1 MGAYPARMEP
11 TLLDDPR
18 AALLSPSA
26 RRLLRRPRPRFRGV
40 LHRWATL
47 GSVPAGIALIVGA
60 DGPRAIW
67 SMVLF
72 SIGSSAMLGVSAIT
86 HARDW
91 PIDRVELLVRLDHS
105 TIFLTFAT
113 SSTPIALLALDAPGS
128 GWLLGFAWA
137 GAAIGI
143 GAEWTPIHP
152 PAGVM
157 NTAFLVFGASIL
169 VFTPWLISALGVI
182 DLLLLFGGGAAYA
195 VGAVVVGARRPDPWT
210 DVFGYHEIWHVF
222 VAVGAALHY
231 LLAARLA
238 W

>member
-1 MGAYPARMEP
+1 MEP

-18 AALLSPSA
+18 AASLSPSA
-26 RRLLRRPRPRFRGV
+26 RRLLRRPRPRLRGV
-40 LHRWATL
+40 LHRWA
-47 GSVPAGIALIVGA
+47 ALLSFPVGVLLAVGA
-60 DGPRAIW
+60 DGSRAVW
-67 SMVLF
+67 SVVIF
-72 SIGSSAMLGVSAIT
+72 SAGSSAMLAVSAVT

-91 PIDRVELLVRLDHS
+91 SIDRVELLVRLDHS
-105 TIFLTFAT
+105 AIFLTFAT
-113 SSTPIALLALDAPGS
+113 SSTPVALLGLDAPGS

-137 GAAIGI
+137 GAVFGI

-157 NTAFLVFGASIL
+157 NTIFLVFGASIL
-169 VFTPWLISALGVI
+169 VFTPWLISALSVV

-195 VGAVVVGARRPDPWT
+195 IGAVVVGARRPDPWT

-222 VAVGAALHY
+222 VVVAVASHY
-231 LLAARLA
+231 LLVARLA